1 MLETFRTGA
10 WLNRQ
15 RLQIYPLILLTAFI
29 IAGVGLA
36 VTAHRGIDAYGRPL
50 GSDFSEIW
58 VAGRAVDQGDPAR
71 PYDVAAYQRD
81 QINVFGVKDGFYI
94 WPYPPFFLAIAA
106 VLALW
111 PYGVAFAI
119 WQSTTLGLYLATIFA
134 VLRPARLPAT
144 PVLVT
149 TLAFPPAFIN
159 FMHGQN
165 GFLTA
170 GLLGGGLVLLPKKP
184 LAAGL
189 CFALLAYKPHLGL
202 LVVPALVA
210 GGQWRTLVSG
220 ALALTAMAL
229 ASLAAFGTAPWHGFF
244 DHLALS
250 RTLLELGATGFGK
263 FISPFAAIRLGGGGV
278 TLSYGI
284 QAFMTAAMLLAVV
297 YAWRSRADLRLKA
310 AVLIAANLAATPY
323 AFDYD
328 LVALGP
334 ALAFALSYGLDKGF
348 RGYEKSFLALIWIAP
363 ILIRPLASTFFIPLG
378 PPVIL
383 VFVAGLMFRAWT
395 DTGSSKLLVTNA

>member
-144 PVLVT
+144 PCWSRPSHSRQLSSISCT
-149 TLAFPPAFIN
+149 GRTAFSPPGCSAAVSSSCLRSHSRRDFALRCW
-159 FMHGQN
+159 
-165 GFLTA
+165 LTSRISDC
-170 GLLGGGLVLLPKKP
+170 LWCRLSL
-184 LAAGL
+184 LAA
-189 CFALLAYKPHLGL
+189 
-202 LVVPALVA
+202 
-210 GGQWRTLVSG
+210 SG
-220 ALALTAMAL
+220 VR
-229 ASLAAFGTAPWHGFF
+229 W
-244 DHLALS
+244 
-250 RTLLELGATGFGK
+250 
-263 FISPFAAIRLGGGGV
+263 SPVRWL
-278 TLSYGI
+278 
-284 QAFMTAAMLLAVV
+284 
-297 YAWRSRADLRLKA
+297 
-310 AVLIAANLAATPY
+310 
-323 AFDYD
+323 
-328 LVALGP
+328 
-334 ALAFALSYGLDKGF
+334 
-348 RGYEKSFLALIWIAP
+348 
-363 ILIRPLASTFFIPLG
+363 
-378 PPVIL
+378 
-383 VFVAGLMFRAWT
+383 
-395 DTGSSKLLVTNA
+395 